1 MVSTK
6 KIDLMHEMFGEDPEH
21 KCAECEN
28 LISHTANTANR
39 IWYKCS
45 CYGDTSSE
53 ATDWR
58 LKYTACE
65 LFNMPY
71 KGTPII
77 EIKKHM
83 TRVDASETYEC
94 EGQMSIED
102 YLNSL

>member
-1 MVSTK
+1 MGLTK
-6 KIDLMHEMFGEDPEH
+6 INLMHEMFGEDPEH

-28 LISHTANTANR
+28 LISHTASKK
-39 IWYKCS
+39 WYKCS
-45 CYGDTSSE
+45 CYGNTSSE

-58 LKYTACE
+58 LKYMACG
-65 LFNMPY
+65 LFNMSY

-83 TRVDASETYEC
+83 PKTDTSEVYEC
-94 EGQMSIED
+94 EGQISIED

>member
-1 MVSTK
+1 MGLN
-6 KIDLMHEMFGEDPEH
+6 KIDLMHKMFGEDPEH
-21 KCAECEN
+21 KCAECKN
-28 LISHTANTANR
+28 LSSYTASKK
-39 IWYKCS
+39 WYKCS
-45 CYGDTSSE
+45 CYGNTSSE

-58 LKYTACE
+58 LKYTACG
-65 LFNMPY
+65 LFNMSY

-83 TRVDASETYEC
+83 PRVDTSETYEC

>member
-1 MVSTK
+1 MALK
-6 KIDLMHEMFGEDPEH
+6 KIDLMHEIFGENPGH
-21 KCAECEN
+21 KCAECKN
-28 LISHTANTANR
+28 LSSYTANGK
-39 IWYKCS
+39 WYKCS

-58 LKYTACE
+58 LKYTACG
-65 LFNMPY
+65 LFNMSY
-71 KGTPII
+71 MGTPII

-83 TRVDASETYEC
+83 PKTDASEVYEC

>member
-1 MVSTK
+1 MALK
-6 KIDLMHEMFGEDPEH
+6 KIDLMHEIFGENPGH
-21 KCAECEN
+21 KCAECKN
-28 LISHTANTANR
+28 LISYTANR
-39 IWYKCS
+39 KWYKCL

-58 LKYTACE
+58 LKYTACG
-65 LFNMPY
+65 LFNMSY
-71 KGTPII
+71 MGTPII

-83 TRVDASETYEC
+83 PKTDASEVYEC